1 MNFSVPNYT
10 SLEMQIAAKYAE
22 QISVDTETQ
31 PKEPKWYGYR
41 RVLFDMDGLVHRVT
55 MSRELTSQ
63 VHDEMMIELQP
74 LTGCGIP
81 LDALGKEAGDD
92 PERVGFR
99 GEDTALTCMLCASGR
114 LGAGDIH
121 RQAQKQLLFG
131 AAYGLKGV
139 SASVLT
145 RTGRMSGKSNFMRQL
160 ASYQKFTN
168 AMVLGYAAHD
178 TARVLGLTQTM
189 FPRKRRYDA
198 SFMHRFARLVLPA

>member
-1 MNFSVPNYT
+1 MNFSVPNYS

-22 QISVDTETQ
+22 QVSVDTETQ
-31 PKEPKWYGYR
+31 PKEPKWHAYR

-55 MSRELTSQ
+55 MSRELTTQ

-99 GEDTALTCMLCASGR
+99 REDTPLTCVTCASDR
-114 LGAGDIH
+114 VGAGDIH
-121 RQAQKQLLFG
+121 RQTQKQLLFSM
-131 AAYGLKGV
+131 AYGLKG
-139 SASVLT
+139 SAQAVL
-145 RTGRMSGKSNFMRQL
+145 GRMSGKSNYARLMQ
-160 ASYQKFTN
+160 SMQHTQ
-168 AMVLGYAAHD
+168 AMVRGYAAHD
-178 TARVLGLTQTM
+178 AARVLGYDKAL

-198 SFMHRFARLVLPA
+198 SFMHRFARMVLPP